1 MRNVT
6 TTTTITSKNPRTQ
19 SELTNVPKKPSQK
32 LGYAESPNTIGTLPI
47 REYDDPERVNHR
59 L

>member
-6 TTTTITSKNPRTQ
+6 TTTTITSKNPRAQT
-19 SELTNVPKKPSQK
+19 ELTNVPKKPSQK
-32 LGYAESPNTIGTLPI
+32 LGQAESPITIGSLPI
-47 REYDDPERVNHR
+47 REYDDPEWVNHR

>member
-6 TTTTITSKNPRTQ
+6 TTTTITSKNPQTQ
-19 SELTNVPKKPSQK
+19 TDLTNVPKKPSQK

-47 REYDDPERVNHR
+47 RE
-59 L
+59 